1 MYVDDIFGVSLRKNL
16 EYDMACARKPVTDLV
31 GSKSLAED
39 KGHGWTSLGGS
50 LI

>member
-16 EYDMACARKPVTDLV
+16 EYDMACARKTVTDLL

-39 KGHGWTSLGGS
+39 KEE
-50 LI
+50 